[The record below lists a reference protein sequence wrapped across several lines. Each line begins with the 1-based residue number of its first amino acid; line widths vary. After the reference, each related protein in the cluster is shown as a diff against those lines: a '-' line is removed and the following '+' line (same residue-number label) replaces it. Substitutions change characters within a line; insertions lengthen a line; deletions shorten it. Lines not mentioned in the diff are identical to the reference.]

1 MLKLKRYLKPY
12 IALLL
17 AAVVLLFGQAM
28 LELTLPNYMSDI
40 VNVGL
45 QQGGITQSAP
55 EAIDQQ
61 SMAMMQIFMSEEDR
75 ETVNGAYRE
84 LEEGEELSELQK
96 TYPNLKAGDYVLI
109 EQPAEGI
116 DGAFS
121 RASYALVSLIE
132 EMNAQQEGSGDM
144 QQVMSNLATRCS
156 SRKEC
161 SD

>member
-1 MLKLKRYLKPY
+1 MINCILGYRLLRFWMMLGGFLVGGGLALVVVHTMGIQEKSTMLKLKRLIKPY

-84 LEEGEELSELQK
+84 LEEGESFRTQK
-96 TYPNLKAGDYVLI
+96 TYPTQSWRLRFD
-109 EQPAEGI
+109 
-116 DGAFS
+116 
-121 RASYALVSLIE
+121 
-132 EMNAQQEGSGDM
+132 
-144 QQVMSNLATRCS
+144 
-156 SRKEC
+156 
-161 SD
+161 

>member
-75 ETVNGAYRE
+75 ETVNEAYRE

-109 EQPAEGI
+109 
-116 DGAFS
+116 
-121 RASYALVSLIE
+121 
-132 EMNAQQEGSGDM
+132 
-144 QQVMSNLATRCS
+144 
-156 SRKEC
+156 
-161 SD
+161 